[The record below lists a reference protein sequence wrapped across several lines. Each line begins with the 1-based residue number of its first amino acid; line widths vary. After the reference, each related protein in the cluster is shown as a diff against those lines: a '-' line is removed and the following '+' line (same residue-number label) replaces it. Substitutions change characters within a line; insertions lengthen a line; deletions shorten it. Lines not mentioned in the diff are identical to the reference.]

1 MEILFL
7 STAKGNPDNVQATMP
22 SPDNGYIAIVTILFV
37 TLLVLIVTVVSCSEL
52 SFKVTIAWNI
62 SLLSLSVQL
71 IVFVYRH
78 YVHKNLTSINFDN
91 PVYRKTTEDQVRL
104 KKTLSPIIYPS
115 TVGEE
120 LRALAHD
127 CPI

>member
-1 MEILFL
+1 MQTFSSFPCSFFL
-7 STAKGNPDNVQATMP
+7 SHAQYFIYMLECIATANYLRGEKMSIERDKNVKIMKP
-22 SPDNGYIAIVTILFV
+22 
-37 TLLVLIVTVVSCSEL
+37 LIFITFFSL
-52 SFKVTIAWNI
+52 S
-62 SLLSLSVQL
+62 SLLLLQL
-71 IVFVYRH
+71 AVLVYRH

-104 KKTLSPIIYPS
+104 KKSLSPIIYPS